1 MLNLVPNKLIL
12 DMIKKAILEKVDHS
26 NGFLIDGYPRQV
38 EQGIE
43 FEKDVSRSLFLTQ
56 FHRNILFK
64 LADNY

>member
-1 MLNLVPNKLIL
+1 
-12 DMIKKAILEKVDHS
+12 MIKKAILEKVDHS